1 MSNINFIYKNLT
13 PFKWYVLENFPFIEA
28 DFDALTNWQ
37 LFCKLGKEMNKIIN
51 SVNISGAQVETLT
64 NAFNELQDYVNNY
77 FNNLDIQKEV
87 NNKLDEMVADGTFD
101 SIVRKYYLKSVLV
114 FDNIESLKNYDGFI
128 AGITCKTLG
137 YYNVNDGG
145 GAYYFIRDKKIN
157 DVESTEIIFLPNDL
171 VAELL
176 TNNDYVNIRQLGAK
190 GDGVS
195 DDSSYLSDSN
205 KEYSLNK
212 GVFILDK
219 NSILNNLNNLHGTGS
234 FKFKDY
240 NYRENDGII
249 PIDKIED
256 EIFTSMNLPSNGHT
270 YMVGRINGNIIDPK
284 ITSTDKNL
292 HGIGAVYNNLDENLP
307 DEFNLWLGKIK
318 VLGYRNSTKSWEI
331 LKDDLLPK
339 DIRLYRLPWPDNI
352 SHEVKYVFDE
362 SKKMYKIHL
371 TKEDF
376 APNPDEE
383 ADGYVIHF
391 WGNDYYLTEI
401 DKSDIIQLACYCE
414 CSAETL
420 TGEDITNKL
429 LGVSAIDIQDN
440 SGNTKQ
446 AGYSRDTSVNSYKTG
461 LIFHTIKNTDY
472 ELYNTNILYELFT
485 KETELSK
492 TLYEDLKHNSFDN
505 IPLSDNIRYYK
516 RLKIFYSFK
525 RDGYDEYEYS
535 TEIETNNNIIIN
547 TILEAK
553 CYYKDDS
560 NILNILT
567 NTKEIKINNE
577 NIGNSN
583 RLAIY
588 EKLDSETNKLNQTGT
603 YVGANYISINR
614 IIGYIL

>member
-1 MSNINFIYKNLT
+1 MSDRIK
-13 PFKWYVLENFPFIEA
+13 
-28 DFDALTNWQ
+28 
-37 LFCKLGKEMNKIIN
+37 KIKIKQ
-51 SVNISGAQVETLT
+51 S
-64 NAFNELQDYVNNY
+64 
-77 FNNLDIQKEV
+77 
-87 NNKLDEMVADGTFD
+87 DGTFSD
-101 SIVRKYYLKSVLV
+101 YIPIGADAKNIDTTRGESVQSVIDKTARYYNSIAEMKLD
-114 FDNIESLKNYDGFI
+114 DNIQVGD
-128 AGITCKTLG
+128 TCVTLG
-137 YYNVNDGG
+137 YYEVNDGG
-145 GAYYFIRDKKIN
+145 SGTYKI
-157 DVESTEIIFLPNDL
+157 
-171 VAELL
+171 A
-176 TNNDYVNIRQLGAK
+176 
-190 GDGVS
+190 
-195 DDSSYLSDSN
+195 DDSSLEDDGGSIHELNNGLKAQLIIKDNQINVKQFGAYGDGEHDDSN
-205 KEYSLNK
+205 YLTNDSMKYILDK
-212 GVFILDK
+212 GTFVLDK

-446 AGYSRDTSVNSYKTG
+446 AGYSRDTSINSYKTG

-525 RDGYDEYEYS
+525 RNGYDEYEYS

-553 CYYKDDS
+553 CYYKDES

-577 NIGNSN
+577 NIRNSN

-588 EKLDSETNKLNQTGT
+588 EKLDSESNKLIQTAVYTGP
-603 YVGANYISINR
+603 NYISINR
-614 IIGYIL
+614 IVGYIL